1 MSRPPIQWYPG
12 HIAKVERQLS
22 QWVDLCDVVI
32 EVVDARLPMATTN
45 QRLQQRYTDK
55 PCIIVLNKADL
66 ADEQQTEAWLKW
78 FKQYGKD
85 HRKAATLVVTAQSIR
100 PNTVQHL
107 IPKCI
112 KLGESVQS
120 KRAKKG
126 LKPRAVRLL
135 VVGMPNVGKSTLIN
149 AVVKQKRTHTGHKAG
164 VTRQVQWVRIHPQ
177 VELLDTPG
185 VIPPVLDTMDD
196 VQLQDEHLTRGA
208 LLAMVSSVGD
218 AAYDEELVANAFLRH
233 VNQSYPNL
241 LPNHYRLDAD
251 SELTLANIAQSR
263 GWLISGGD
271 MDIARAG
278 RTVLADYRQGHLG
291 KLTLETCPSLMGT
304 DETTPAD
311 NTAHAS

>member
-45 QRLQQRYTDK
+45 QRLQQRYINK

-78 FKQYGKD
+78 FKQYGKE
-85 HRKAATLVVTAQSIR
+85 HRQAATLVVTAQSIR

-112 KLGESVQS
+112 KLGDAIQG

-126 LKPRAVRLL
+126 LKPRPVRLL

-149 AVVKQKRTHTGHKAG
+149 AVVKQKKTHTGHKAG

-185 VIPPVLDTMDD
+185 VIPPVLDTMAE
-196 VQLQDEHLTRGA
+196 VQQQDEHLTRGA

-233 VNQSYPNL
+233 VNETYPSL
-241 LPNHYRLDAD
+241 LPTHYRLDSD

-263 GWLISGGD
+263 GWLAGGGD
-271 MDIARAG
+271 MDISRAA

-291 KLTLETCPSLMGT
+291 HLTLETCPDS
-304 DETTPAD
+304 DD
-311 NTAHAS
+311 TAHAD